1 MTVKFLTSM
10 LQPDLLVRLHAGELS
25 LQERRARWYQKDG
38 VDYADSKVIDFK
50 FSTAGAAIII
60 DIEL

>member
-10 LQPDLLVRLHAGELS
+10 LQPDLLVRLHAGELPI
-25 LQERRARWYQKDG
+25 QERRARWYQKDD
-38 VDYADSKVIDFK
+38 VAYAESKVLDFH